1 MAVKHKKAILAV
13 GSGLLVLFLIFAW
26 LFWGSTVPEP
36 TDKTKQNAGSTVK
49 ATVHNTVL
57 NRDENGKK
65 KWKLKVEEATQENNG
80 VITAKKLD
88 GIVYLNNDDEMH
100 VTAEA
105 GKISDKNN
113 RFELSG
119 KVTARLKK
127 GGFLKADKVEW
138 NQAKD
143 ILIATGAV
151 KVVKDDM
158 LASAEK
164 IITTSKLKHFKLIKN
179 AHVERGGHYE
189 EK

>member
-1 MAVKHKKAILAV
+1 MAAA
-13 GSGLLVLFLIFAW
+13 GLIALFLVFAW

-36 TDKTKQNAGSTVK
+36 TDALKKNAESTVK
-49 ATVHNTVL
+49 ATVYNTEL
-57 NRDENGKK
+57 NRDENGKN
-65 KWKLKVEEATQENNG
+65 KWKLKVGEAVQECND
-80 VITAKKLD
+80 VISAKNLY
-88 GIVYLNNDDEMH
+88 GIVYLSNGDEMH

-113 RFELSG
+113 QFELSG
-119 KVTARLKK
+119 KVRARLKK
-127 GGFLKADKVEW
+127 GGFMKADKVEW

-158 LASAEK
+158 LARAEK
-164 IITTSKLKHFKLIKN
+164 IITSSELKHFKLIDK
-179 AHVERGGHYE
+179 AHVERGGRYE

>member
-1 MAVKHKKAILAV
+1 MAVKNKNTILMGAA
-13 GSGLLVLFLIFAW
+13 GLIVLFLIFAW

-36 TDKTKQNAGSTVK
+36 TDALKKNAESTVK
-49 ATVHNTVL
+49 ATVYNTEL
-57 NRDENGKK
+57 NRDENGKN
-65 KWKLKVEEATQENNG
+65 KWKLKVGEAVQESND
-80 VITAKKLD
+80 VISAKNLD
-88 GIVYLNNDDEMH
+88 GIVYLSNGDEMH

-113 RFELSG
+113 LFELSG

-127 GGFLKADKVEW
+127 GGFMKADKVEW

-158 LASAEK
+158 LARAEK
-164 IITTSKLKHFKLIKN
+164 IITSSELKHFKLIDK
-179 AHVERGGHYE
+179 AHVERGGRYE

>member
-1 MAVKHKKAILAV
+1 MKHKYTILAV
-13 GSGLLVLFLIFAW
+13 GSGLLALFLIFAW
-26 LFWGSTVPEP
+26 LFWGSAVPEP
-36 TDKTKQNAGSTVK
+36 TDKTKKDAGSTVK

-57 NRDENGKK
+57 NRDENGRK
-65 KWKLKVEEATQENNG
+65 KWKLKVEEATQESND

-88 GIVYLNNDDEMH
+88 GIVYLNNGDEMY
-100 VTAEA
+100 VQAET
-105 GKISDKNN
+105 GKITDNN
-113 RFELSG
+113 KQFELSG
-119 KVTARLKK
+119 KVTARLKG
-127 GGFLKADKVEW
+127 GGFMKADKVEW

-158 LASAEK
+158 LAKAEK
-164 IITTSKLKHFKLIKN
+164 IITSSELRHFRLIDK

>member
-1 MAVKHKKAILAV
+1 MKHKKAIMAV

-36 TDKTKQNAGSTVK
+36 TDKTKKDAGSTVK

-57 NRDENGKK
+57 NRDENGKQ
-65 KWKLKVEEATQENNG
+65 KWKLKVEEATQESND

-88 GIVYLNNDDEMH
+88 GVVYLNNGDEMH

-105 GKISDKNN
+105 GKITDKNN
-113 RFELSG
+113 QFELSG

-127 GGFLKADKVEW
+127 GGFMKADKVEW

-151 KVVKDDM
+151 KVVKNDM
-158 LASAEK
+158 LARAEK
-164 IITTSKLKHFKLIKN
+164 IITSSELKHFKLIDK

-189 EK
+189 EE

>member
-1 MAVKHKKAILAV
+1 MKNKNAILMAAA
-13 GSGLLVLFLIFAW
+13 GLIVLFLIFAW

-36 TDKTKQNAGSTVK
+36 TDAEKKDTGSTVK
-49 ATVHNTVL
+49 ATVHNTEL
-57 NRDENGKK
+57 KRDEGGKK
-65 KWKLKVEEATQENNG
+65 KWKLKVEEATQESND
-80 VITAKKLD
+80 VIKAKNLD
-88 GIVYLNNDDEMH
+88 GIVYLSNGDEMH
-100 VTAEA
+100 VTAET

-113 RFELSG
+113 QFELSG

-127 GGFLKADKVEW
+127 GGFMKADKVEW

-158 LASAEK
+158 LARAEK
-164 IITTSKLKHFKLIKN
+164 IITSSELKHFKLIDK
-179 AHVERGGHYE
+179 AHVERGGRYE

>member
-1 MAVKHKKAILAV
+1 MGEAV
-13 GSGLLVLFLIFAW
+13 
-26 LFWGSTVPEP
+26 
-36 TDKTKQNAGSTVK
+36 
-49 ATVHNTVL
+49 
-57 NRDENGKK
+57 
-65 KWKLKVEEATQENNG
+65 QESND
-80 VITAKKLD
+80 VISAKNLD
-88 GIVYLNNDDEMH
+88 GIVYLSNGDEMH

-113 RFELSG
+113 QFELSG

-127 GGFLKADKVEW
+127 GGFMKADKVEW

-158 LASAEK
+158 LARAEK
-164 IITTSKLKHFKLIKN
+164 IITSSELKHFKLIDK
-179 AHVERGGHYE
+179 AHVERGGRYE